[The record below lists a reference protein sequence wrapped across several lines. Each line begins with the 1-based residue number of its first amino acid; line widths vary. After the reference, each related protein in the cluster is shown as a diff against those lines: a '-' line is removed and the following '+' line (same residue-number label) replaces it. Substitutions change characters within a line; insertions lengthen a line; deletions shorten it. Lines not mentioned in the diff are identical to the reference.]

1 MTLEMTPVALTDA
14 AADKVRKLLED
25 EGDDALGLRLA
36 AMPAGC
42 SGYKYE
48 LYSDAEIAA
57 TDAVVDAGSFKV
69 LIDESSVDHVT
80 GSTIDFKDEGLQGS
94 GFAIDNPNAT
104 GHSCSC
110 GKRD

>member
-14 AADKVRKLLED
+14 AAEKVRELLDD
-25 EGDDALGLRLA
+25 EGDDALALRLA

-42 SGYKYE
+42 SGFKYE
-48 LYSDAEIAA
+48 MYFDAEVTT
-57 TDAVVDAGSFKV
+57 TDSVVDAGSFNV

-80 GSTIDFKDEGLQGS
+80 GSTIDFREEGPEGS

>member
-14 AADKVRKLLED
+14 AADKVRELLDD
-25 EGDDALGLRLA
+25 EGDETLALRLA
-36 AMPAGC
+36 AAPAGC

-48 LYSDAEIAA
+48 MYFDGDVTA
-57 TDAVVDAGSFKV
+57 TDAVVDAGYFKV
-69 LIDESSVDHVT
+69 LIDQSSVEHVV
-80 GSTIDFKDEGLQGS
+80 GATIDFRDEGPEGS
-94 GFAIDNPNAT
+94 GFAIDNPNVT